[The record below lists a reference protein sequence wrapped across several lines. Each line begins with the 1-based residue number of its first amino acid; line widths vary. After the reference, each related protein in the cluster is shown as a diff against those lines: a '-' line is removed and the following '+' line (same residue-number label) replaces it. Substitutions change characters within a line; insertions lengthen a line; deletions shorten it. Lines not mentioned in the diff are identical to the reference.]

1 LREKRLVLGIYG
13 LGADEALKVI
23 KDGKPAVV
31 DVVCAMRP

>member
-1 LREKRLVLGIYG
+1 LREQGLRLGIYG
-13 LGADEALKVI
+13 LRAYEALKVV